1 MHRIRCILSDVMAF
15 DLIVLGRQLA
25 RIGETVMRGQA
36 PPAQPTIAGMV
47 LADVFAHPGSSISD
61 ITART
66 GMPQSHVSETVAR
79 LREQGTVES
88 FPDPADRRRT
98 LVRVSAQHPKNVMR
112 AALVPVDAELTAALG
127 DISPGEA
134 ADIVKTLEA
143 LAARLRPGK
152 PGPILGQLNGARDD
166 PIQE

>member
-1 MHRIRCILSDVMAF
+1 MAF
-15 DLIVLGRQLA
+15 DLIVLGRQLT

-36 PPAQPTIAGMV
+36 PTAQPTIAGLV
-47 LADVFAHPGSSISD
+47 LADVFAHPGSSISE

-112 AALVPVDAELTAALG
+112 AALIPVDAALTAALG
-127 DISPGEA
+127 ELSPNEA
-134 ADIVKTLEA
+134 ADIIKTLEA
-143 LAARLRPGK
+143 LAARLRPDK
-152 PGPILGQLNGARDD
+152 PGPILDQLNRASDEST
-166 PIQE
+166 QE